1 MRLMRVQLRRHR
13 IEPGQ
18 GEQFAAEW
26 KAGVVP
32 LRRKFGFRVQGWL
45 VDGED
50 EFVWIVEHD
59 DQEAF
64 EAADA
69 AYYESPERRQLEPEP
84 SRLILDARKDWV
96 AAIR

>member
-1 MRLMRVQLRRHR
+1 MRTQLRRYR

-18 GEQFAAEW
+18 AKQFAAEW
-26 KAGVVP
+26 NALVAP
-32 LRRKFGFRVQGWL
+32 LRRQFGFQLRGWL
-45 VDGED
+45 VEGED

-96 AAIR
+96 TAVR